1 MAKIKWKNIIKFLI
15 LIFALSVIFV
25 DVITLIITMGGFT
38 SFGLLTFILCVLVSD
53 YIISD
58 FEEEVNKK
66 EYKPRHR
73 KENK

>member
-58 FEEEVNKK
+58 FEEEVNKE